1 QHRAEVDVVELVV
14 PERGPA
20 LNERI
25 ADDRRRGG
33 ALFVHQPLGEAFLA
47 EVAREKVHVAGP
59 AALFAC
65 LVAQAHVD
73 LAEVDA
79 ADGQVAV
86 PALPVP
92 GRVADLDRERL
103 LGWDADQD
111 LPVRGGRHALC
122 GELDPVQR
130 IFGLRLRVDGAEG
143 AVLDLADAEAL
154 GRVGGIL
161 DRERAAGL
169 RVGEGQLVRQL
180 VLGHD
185 GERSGGRFDRLA
197 RRRDRL
203 AVPGH
208 TVHQLA
214 GGARRALGVRCFA
227 GQAADLSN
235 ALAVL
240 PTIAVLL
247 AVGVAAPLDTG
258 LKVRALRVA
267 LAGALLAFLRL
278 FRGLVG
284 GGDARPVDALETL
297 NAAGLH
303 PFFTAA
309 GPAPAGR
316 VANRILRRHQR
327 LAGVDL
333 ALAQHADLPAPTA
346 RRARDASVAPLIV
359 RPAPRRGRQY
369 QQTKRRERPQ
379 SFHDFYQ
386 YPMSSKEVNTQPA

>member
-1 QHRAEVDVVELVV
+1 ILERARIDGDAVGVVGHVAADQGVGRARSRTALSDRLPLPRSFLGRRQHRAEVDVVELVV

-33 ALFVHQPLGEAFLA
+33 ALFVHHPLGEAFLA

-169 RVGEGQLVRQL
+169 RVGEGQMVRQL

-297 NAAGLH
+297 NAA
-303 PFFTAA
+303 
-309 GPAPAGR
+309 
-316 VANRILRRHQR
+316 
-327 LAGVDL
+327 
-333 ALAQHADLPAPTA
+333 
-346 RRARDASVAPLIV
+346 
-359 RPAPRRGRQY
+359 
-369 QQTKRRERPQ
+369 
-379 SFHDFYQ
+379 
-386 YPMSSKEVNTQPA
+386 